1 MLTPEENKEIVDDYD
16 YLQTAASARECT
28 GLIPFLPTSDAE
40 LESYQE
46 IYQYHPSFSQV
57 RHAAN
62 AKTEK

>member
-1 MLTPEENKEIVDDYD
+1 MLTPEENEKIIDDYD

-46 IYQYHPSFSQV
+46 IYQYHSPFPQV
-57 RHAAN
+57 LHAAN